1 MSIMIKKFF
10 LAATAISAVLLAN
23 QNAFAQTVEARIG
36 LAANGEISIEGSIA
50 ERKESDGKNWSFLQ
64 TYADAENL
72 ARRIRDLRLFDRDG
86 NEIPHKKFAAGEFV
100 AERPA
105 EKFSYRINLRPS
117 ENTISNAHI
126 SWLSEARGLLMPND
140 LLPQFGD
147 AKVSA
152 KISFDLPEDWKISTN
167 EKKIDARSFL
177 IEDAENAVFL
187 IGRDFREQEIVVDQ
201 TRLIFTVLGEWQF
214 GDELAHEMTEEIL
227 REYTELFGGI
237 PVQRASVFLLPFP
250 EDIGLD
256 RWRAET
262 RGRNIVILSSRMI
275 AESFARQRLHEQLRH
290 ELFHLWI
297 PNALGLSGD
306 YAWFYEG
313 FAVYQALKTGL
324 GLGQIRFEDFL
335 NTLEQANFLEQKRN
349 SSVSLIEGS
358 ETRWSG
364 ADAGSVYAK
373 GLLVAFLCDAAL
385 LDKSRGKTG
394 LREIFR
400 KLYRTHGAAEKREA
414 NPSVLKVLNGFE
426 ELSPI
431 IARYIEGTEKIE
443 WAKYLAVFG
452 IENAGNKT
460 NANLKLKSKLSGREK
475 ALLKKLGYNKRRNF
489 KRQEII
495 RNVN

>member
-10 LAATAISAVLLAN
+10 IAAAVISAVLLAHKN
-23 QNAFAQTVEARIG
+23 VFAQTFEARIR
-36 LAANGEISIEGSIA
+36 LAPNGDLRIEGSMA
-50 ERKESDGKNWSFLQ
+50 EQKEPDGKHWSFRQ

-72 ARRIRDLRLFDRDG
+72 ARRIEDLRLFDRDG
-86 NEIPHKKFAAGEFV
+86 NEIPYKEFAAGEFV
-100 AERPA
+100 AERRA
-105 EKFSYRINLRPS
+105 EKFSYRINLEPS

-126 SWLSEARGLLMPND
+126 SWLSDTRGLLMPND
-140 LLPQFGD
+140 LLPQFGA

-152 KISFDLPEDWKISTN
+152 KISFDLPEGWKISTN
-167 EKKIDARSFL
+167 EEKVAARTFL
-177 IEDAENAVFL
+177 TEDAENAVFL
-187 IGRDFREQEIVVDQ
+187 IGRDYREREIVVDK
-201 TRLIFTVLGEWQF
+201 TRLTFTIFGEWQF
-214 GDELAHEMTEEIL
+214 GDDLASEMTEEIL
-227 REYTELFGGI
+227 REYAELFGGI
-237 PVQRASVFLLPFP
+237 PVSRASVFLLPFP
-250 EDIGLD
+250 QDIGLD

-297 PNALGLSGD
+297 PNALDLSGD

-349 SSVSLIEGS
+349 STLSLIEGS
-358 ETRWSG
+358 RARWSG
-364 ADAGSVYAK
+364 EDAGSVYAK

-385 LDKSRGKTG
+385 LEKSRGRRDLKDV
-394 LREIFR
+394 FR
-400 KLYRTHGAAEKREA
+400 DLYRTPGVAEKREA
-414 NPSVLKVLNGFE
+414 NPSVLKVLKGFE

-431 IARYIEGTEKIE
+431 VARYVEGTEKIE

-452 IENAGNKT
+452 IENAGNGT
-460 NANLKLKSKLSGREK
+460 NANLTLKSKLSGREK
-475 ALLKKLGYNKRRNF
+475 ALLKKLGYNNRRNF